1 MRYPREFEAREIML
15 KAHTDTGSHLTIQ
28 RTFQKIVEMGYK

>member
-1 MRYPREFEAREIML
+1 ML

-28 RTFQKIVEMGYK
+28 RTIQKIVEIGYKWQMIWEKDIL